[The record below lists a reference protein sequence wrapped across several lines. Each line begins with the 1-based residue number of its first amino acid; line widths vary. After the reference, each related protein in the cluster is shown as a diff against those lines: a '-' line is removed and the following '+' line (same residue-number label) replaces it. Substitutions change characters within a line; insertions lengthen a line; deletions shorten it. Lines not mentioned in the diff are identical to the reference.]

1 MAEVSTISTEKL
13 QERLEQ
19 DNSLHLWNVLTDG
32 YFTGEMIPGS
42 RRVPL
47 DAIGREVSEA
57 KSPKG
62 EEIIVYCGGPKCP
75 QSLQAAQKLMDL
87 GYTNVKAY
95 EGGLEEWKNAG
106 NKTGLKKL
114 PPRNPYERSTAK
126 LNYRWSACSK
136 EKHLPFKSLDTRT
149 SGYVS

>member
-1 MAEVSTISTEKL
+1 
-13 QERLEQ
+13 
-19 DNSLHLWNVLTDG
+19 
-32 YFTGEMIPGS
+32 MIPGS

-47 DAIGREVSEA
+47 DTIGREVSEA
-57 KSPKG
+57 KSKD

-106 NKTGLKKL
+106 NKL
-114 PPRNPYERSTAK
+114 ERLEQA
-126 LNYRWSACSK
+126 SAA
-136 EKHLPFKSLDTRT
+136 
-149 SGYVS
+149 

>member
-1 MAEVSTISTEKL
+1 MAEVSTISMEEL
-13 QERLEQ
+13 QQRLEH

-32 YFTGEMIPGS
+32 YFKGEMIPGS
-42 RRVPL
+42 HRVPL
-47 DAIGREVSEA
+47 DTIGREVSEA
-57 KSPKG
+57 KAPKG

-106 NKTGLKKL
+106 NKI
-114 PPRNPYERSTAK
+114 ERFEQA
-126 LNYRWSACSK
+126 NAA
-136 EKHLPFKSLDTRT
+136 
-149 SGYVS
+149 

>member
-1 MAEVSTISTEKL
+1 MAEVKTISTETL
-13 QERLEQ
+13 QQRLEHGK
-19 DNSLHLWNVLTDG
+19 SLHLWNVLTDG

-47 DAIGREVSEA
+47 DTIGREVSGE
-57 KSPKG
+57 KSPKS

-75 QSLQAAQKLMDL
+75 QSLQAAQKLMNL

-106 NKTGLKKL
+106 NKIDRLQRAG
-114 PPRNPYERSTAK
+114 A
-126 LNYRWSACSK
+126 A
-136 EKHLPFKSLDTRT
+136 
-149 SGYVS
+149 

>member
-1 MAEVSTISTEKL
+1 MAEVKTISTKEL
-13 QERLEQ
+13 QQRLEQ

-42 RRVPL
+42 SRVPL
-47 DAIGREVSEA
+47 DTIGRNVPQPS
-57 KSPKG
+57 SPKD

-75 QSLQAAQKLMDL
+75 QSLQAAQELMSL

-106 NKTGLKKL
+106 N
-114 PPRNPYERSTAK
+114 RIERLEQA
-126 LNYRWSACSK
+126 SAA
-136 EKHLPFKSLDTRT
+136 
-149 SGYVS
+149 